1 MVFAREHWMRAENIL
16 SSKAALEDGDLDFSL
31 VGFSGEAA
39 VLLPPS
45 LRISRG
51 K

>member
-1 MVFAREHWMRAENIL
+1 MDTSRNPFYL
-16 SSKAALEDGDLDFSL
+16 LKAVLEDGDLDFSL

-39 VLLPPS
+39 VLLPSS